1 MCKYLFSSRQ
11 FLVGLLCLFC
21 AVATAHAEEGIT
33 VSASGEVKGKPT
45 VVEIGATV
53 SGEAELT
60 ADALMKYR
68 EARKKGID
76 AINNLKLPNVSVE
89 SSGYAVNSAVD
100 PQQQMRMMQGMGGRN
115 QLKQKIQVSERMKL
129 TIKDAD
135 KMEPEKLMDT
145 ILKVID
151 AGKDAGLIMGP
162 PPATNYYEM
171 QIRMASG
178 SGNSMVLFKL
188 GNITKLKEEAYK
200 DAMDSANTKAKR
212 LAELAGVKLG
222 RVLSVQE
229 GQPSESQNSTRAM
242 IYARFGIPL
251 VPNEQNDVGSN
262 LCTDIPVKVVLT
274 VQYAIQK

>member
-1 MCKYLFSSRQ
+1 MFKHASSCRRI
-11 FLVGLLCLFC
+11 LVGLLCLIC
-21 AVATAHAEEGIT
+21 VGAIANADEGIT
-33 VSASGEVKGKPT
+33 VSASGEVKGRPT

-60 ADALMKYR
+60 ADAIMKYR

-76 AINNLKLPNVSVE
+76 AINKLKLPNVSVE

-100 PQQQMRMMQGMGGRN
+100 PQQQMRMMQGMGGGN
-115 QLKQKIQVSERMKL
+115 QLKQKVQVTEQMKL

-151 AGKDAGLIMGP
+151 AGKDAGLVMGP

-178 SGNSMVLFKL
+178 NGNSMVLFKL
-188 GNITKLKEEAYK
+188 GDITKLKEEAYK
-200 DAMDSANTKAKR
+200 DAMDSAKAKR

-229 GQPSESQNSTRAM
+229 GQPSDSQDNTRAM
-242 IYARFGIPL
+242 VYARFGIPFL
-251 VPNEQNDVGSN
+251 PNEQNDVSSN